1 MKVIVAGSRYITDYD
16 VVRKALDDARENGL
30 EITTIIEGGARGVD
44 SLAARY
50 ATEHGIEHIRVHADW
65 KRYGRGAGRKRN
77 DQMAAMG
84 DALIAIW
91 DGKSR
96 GTRHMID
103 CARQRTLLV
112 KVISVTNSKKACE
125 STGIPFLDGGRTA
138 P

>member
-1 MKVIVAGSRYITDYD
+1 MKVIVAGSRDITDYD

-77 DQMAAMG
+77 EQMAAMG
-84 DALIAIW
+84 NALIAIW

-103 CARQRTLLV
+103 CARQQSLHV
-112 KVISVTNSKKACE
+112 KVISVTNNKKPCE
-125 STGIPFLDGGRTA
+125 STCISLLEGDGTA
-138 P
+138 Q

>member
-1 MKVIVAGSRYITDYD
+1 MKVIVAGSRDITDYD
-16 VVRKALDDARENGL
+16 IVRKALDEARENGL
-30 EITTIIEGGARGVD
+30 EVTTIIEGGAQGVD
-44 SLAARY
+44 SLATRY
-50 ATEHGIEHIRVHADW
+50 AIEHGIEHIRVPADW

-77 DQMAAMG
+77 EQMAVMG

-103 CARQRTLLV
+103 CARQRTLHV

-125 STGIPFLDGGRTA
+125 STCIPLLDGDGAA